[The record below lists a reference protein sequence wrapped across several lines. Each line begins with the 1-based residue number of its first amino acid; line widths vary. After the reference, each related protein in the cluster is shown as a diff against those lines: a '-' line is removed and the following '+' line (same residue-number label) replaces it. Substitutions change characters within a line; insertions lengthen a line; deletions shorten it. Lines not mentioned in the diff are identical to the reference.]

1 MCYSGDILRT
11 ARKLKHRYRITPPPP
26 PHTHIYHIDE
36 PPTEFFSFDLVFFHF
51 HVKLERR
58 RPEYRVTYILR
69 PQAQA
74 QAHPHSRLW
83 MRGSNAMERP
93 PPHPLPSPRWSINHW
108 QKKQS
113 SFSFFTSWWLAI
125 GVLVLDF
132 VFWLGRKQ
140 TDVSRPQFYY
150 STRLK
155 YEFLRNVGTNSQ
167 TLWRRYVGVMYVGVT

>member
-11 ARKLKHRYRITPPPP
+11 ARKLKHRYRITPPPLP
-26 PHTHIYHIDE
+26 PPPTHIYHIDE
-36 PPTEFFSFDLVFFHF
+36 PPTEFFSFDLDFFHF

-58 RPEYRVTYILR
+58 RPEYRVRLR
-69 PQAQA
+69 LRRTPTVDVGCGVQT
-74 QAHPHSRLW
+74 PW
-83 MRGSNAMERP
+83 NAP
-93 PPHPLPSPRWSINHW
+93 PPHPPPSPRRSINHGG
-108 QKKQS
+108 KKNR
-113 SFSFFTSWWLAI
+113 WWLAI

-167 TLWRRYVGVMYVGVT
+167 TLRRRYVGVMYVSVT